1 MTMKK
6 TELEKRKGLK
16 IAAELRQSGHR
27 FDASAPTLDR
37 GAQRERDRAAGLV
50 PFAVKLP
57 GDLLQQLHAQSR
69 LGQEPLGSLVERL
82 LRTGLKAEGEGQ

>member
-16 IAAELRQSGHR
+16 IANALRQSGPR
-27 FDASAPTLDR
+27 FDTAAPADR
-37 GAQRERDRAAGLV
+37 RAQRERDRAAGLV

-57 GDLLQQLHAQSR
+57 GDLLRQLHEHSQQHK
-69 LGQEPLGSLVERL
+69 LPLNELVEQL
-82 LRTGLKAEGEGQ
+82 LRTGLMKEEE